1 MSYFLGGWLGLHF
14 VTGLIKYQ
22 RQQARTSER
31 ERDTGFRV
39 LGLGVGRQEKPAGGG
54 HKGGGGGICIV
65 RGFSLWPDWV
75 LIVSGRMWHLL
86 E

>member
-1 MSYFLGGWLGLHF
+1 MAGVALCHRAHQVPAPTSPN
-14 VTGLIKYQ
+14 Q
-22 RQQARTSER
+22 RASER